1 MGDDAPIVILDPMDE
16 RCFAWDVA
24 ADIIDPLQAQNL
36 VEMLAPK
43 EEYDEAFF
51 LGGAQS
57 LIKAVLEKYLI
68 RADEAHEKGES
79 FSWTLRDVFNALA
92 TDDATIDVLR
102 YPTKKKLKNFETEIK
117 LYLKRQNQDIL
128 STIATKSSKELL
140 VAAMWD
146 GRPKISVKDFVQ
158 STDGK
163 VIIITNSSKASSI
176 VKELNRLFFEILAQ
190 TLQDGENLSGK
201 RTHIFL
207 DEFTEMGKLEALK
220 GLLKTGLKKGVRV
233 YLCYQ
238 NFEEMKEVYGEE
250 QAEVILSESGTIA
263 FLWQKAKSAAAA
275 AEFIGKQ
282 TVIITNQST
291 GFNSSEQGTT
301 VQGGTNTSQVE
312 RWTVDPTYFTKH
324 LPLAGKKNGIS
335 GVFFSPS
342 VRDVWTHRFEWAEV
356 EVFILAKSTNPAHA
370 PKIPRHGIDYQFLKP
385 WTDEENEKF
394 RGKQQEDNSK
404 MSQKLATPRGES
416 RCKHSRA
423 SKAQRLIL
431 MNTKTG

>member
-1 MGDDAPIVILDPMDE
+1 M
-16 RCFAWDVA
+16 
-24 ADIIDPLQAQNL
+24 
-36 VEMLAPK
+36 
-43 EEYDEAFF
+43 
-51 LGGAQS
+51 
-57 LIKAVLEKYLI
+57 
-68 RADEAHEKGES
+68 
-79 FSWTLRDVFNALA
+79 
-92 TDDATIDVLR
+92 
-102 YPTKKKLKNFETEIK
+102 
-117 LYLKRQNQDIL
+117 
-128 STIATKSSKELL
+128 
-140 VAAMWD
+140 
-146 GRPKISVKDFVQ
+146 
-158 STDGK
+158 
-163 VIIITNSSKASSI
+163 
-176 VKELNRLFFEILAQ
+176 FFEILAQ

-324 LPLAGKKNGIS
+324 LPLAG
-335 GVFFSPS
+335 
-342 VRDVWTHRFEWAEV
+342 R
-356 EVFILAKSTNPAHA
+356 
-370 PKIPRHGIDYQFLKP
+370 
-385 WTDEENEKF
+385 
-394 RGKQQEDNSK
+394 K
-404 MSQKLATPRGES
+404 MA
-416 RCKHSRA
+416 
-423 SKAQRLIL
+423 
-431 MNTKTG
+431 